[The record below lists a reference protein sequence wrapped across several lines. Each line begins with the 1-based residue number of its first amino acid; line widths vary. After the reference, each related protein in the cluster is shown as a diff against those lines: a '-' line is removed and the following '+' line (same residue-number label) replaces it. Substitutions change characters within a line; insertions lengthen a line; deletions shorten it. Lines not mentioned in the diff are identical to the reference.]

1 MTSPDER
8 FTDSMVDLVER
19 ERIAVNET
27 FAAHGLAWN
36 WSPEVH
42 NSLRRVGGIKRQ
54 FDEYGFRTGDL
65 LTYQQLVLLE
75 ADVIRRVDTAVVDV
89 RSAYLD
95 EAWVA

>member
-1 MTSPDER
+1 MLLMAGKIPLLLKGPSLVTSPDER

-65 LTYQQLVLLE
+65 LTYQQLVLLLSL
-75 ADVIRRVDTAVVDV
+75 IHI
-89 RSAYLD
+89 
-95 EAWVA
+95 